1 MKIKDLKTSAK
12 LGIGFGVL
20 VMFTASVCLIGWL
33 GMNKMNQQNQLLSE
47 LGSMRAEYN
56 LSRLFARTFVHVKDI
71 SWADKANTSMGK
83 ILVQLEQM
91 KKEQVT
97 QPEKILIDDIV
108 TNLNQYYDNFKIN
121 KSNIT
126 QIVDFITLAKK
137 LGDDMS
143 SLESSSSSVNL
154 KVIEHFNKARL
165 FATGF
170 LAYSDSKYVD
180 LAKKEI
186 ETSLSDYTIN
196 NEAQLKV
203 LKDYQLMLNQLAVV
217 VIQQSNSDIQQSV
230 IGTKI
235 TADFDQLQKLL
246 ETDATTEKST
256 AVSFMIIFTVISLVF
271 GLLIALAITR
281 YFTLSLNN
289 GVQLARA
296 YASGDLTYRLSEN
309 EVKGK
314 DEIGELMYA
323 LRDMSNKLREVV
335 SSILIN
341 SENVSQASVQINAT
355 TQQLSQ
361 GATEQASFTEEV
373 SASMEQMLSSIQ
385 QNSENSIETERIAN
399 KSAKGIEKVAKA
411 SEESLSAVK
420 QITNK
425 ISIINDIAF
434 QTNILALNAAV
445 EAARAG
451 EHGKG
456 FTVVAAEVRKLA
468 ERSKI
473 AANEIVD
480 LSNVSLTVSGLSVQ
494 QLTSIIPEI
503 EKTAHLVQK
512 IASTSL
518 EQNAGSE
525 QVNNAIQQLNQVTQ
539 LNAAASEEIASS
551 TDELANQ
558 AEQLR
563 DIVSFFK
570 V

>member
-1 MKIKDLKTSAK
+1 MKIKDLKTSTK
-12 LGIGFGVL
+12 LGLGFGVL
-20 VMFTASVCLIGWL
+20 VMFTASVCFIGWL
-33 GMNKMNQQNQLLSE
+33 GMNKMNQQNQMLTE

-71 SWADKANTSMGK
+71 SWADKANASMEK

-97 QPEKILIDDIV
+97 QPEKILIDDIM
-108 TNLNQYYDNFKIN
+108 TNLNQYHDNFKIN
-121 KSNIT
+121 KSNIN
-126 QIVDFITLAKK
+126 QIVDFIIKAKK
-137 LGDDMS
+137 LDDDMS
-143 SLESSSSSVNL
+143 SLESSSVNN
-154 KVIEHFNKARL
+154 KGIEHFNKARL
-165 FATGF
+165 LATGF
-170 LAYSDSKYVD
+170 IAYSDAKYID

-186 ETSLSDYTIN
+186 ETALSDYTTN
-196 NEAQLKV
+196 NESFVKV
-203 LKDYQLMLNQLAVV
+203 LNDYQLMLNQLTAVV
-217 VIQQSNSDIQQSV
+217 ISQNDLDSKQPV

-235 TADFDQLQKLL
+235 TAGFDQLQKLL
-246 ETDATTEKST
+246 ETDATNAKRT
-256 AVSFMIIFTVISLVF
+256 AVSFMIIFTIISLGF

-281 YFTLSLNN
+281 YFTSSLNN

-314 DEIGELMYA
+314 DEIAELMYA
-323 LRDMSNKLREVV
+323 LRDMGNKIREVV
-335 SSILIN
+335 SNILLN
-341 SENVSQASVQINAT
+341 SENVSQASIQINAT

-361 GATEQASFTEEV
+361 GATEQASSTEQV
-373 SASMEQMLSSIQ
+373 SASMQQMFSSIQ
-385 QNSENSIETERIAN
+385 QNSENSIETEKIAN

-456 FTVVAAEVRKLA
+456 FAVVAAEVRKLA

-480 LSNVSLTVSGLSVQ
+480 LSNVSLNVSGLSVQ

-503 EKTAHLVQK
+503 EKTAHLVQE
-512 IASTSL
+512 IAAASR
-518 EQNAGSE
+518 EQNTGSE

-539 LNAAASEEIASS
+539 QNAAASEEIASS

-558 AEQLR
+558 AEQLKE
-563 DIVSFFK
+563 IVSFFK